1 MGYGFESDFK
11 YLFFLEQVSEQSD
24 HPLPKKKPAWKGL
37 VCNVALVRAGWMK
50 PILNVARGL
59 WLQY

>member
-11 YLFFLEQVSEQSD
+11 YLFFSEQVSEQSE
-24 HPLPKKKPAWKGL
+24 HLLPKKKPAGKGL
-37 VCNVALVRAGWMK
+37 VCSVALVRAGWMK

-59 WLQY
+59 WLQ